1 MGMCMWLIPR
11 WVVDLWVVAEDILVE
26 IVVVLYEMLFNMGC
40 EEPCKHC
47 CSLWVEVISFSPLC
61 GLGDK

>member
-1 MGMCMWLIPR
+1 MGGG
-11 WVVDLWVVAEDILVE
+11 LVGCSGGHFR

-40 EEPCKHC
+40 EVPRKHC

-61 GLGDK
+61 GLGDR